1 MGLAIEYRPQTLSEV
16 VGNEKAVKSVEQLL
30 KKDKPPKAFLLVGPL
45 GCGKT
50 TFARIIA
57 KELGAVG
64 SDYTEM
70 DSADDRGIETIRRLR
85 SQINYKPSF
94 GKSRI
99 WLLDEAHK
107 LTGDAQEA
115 LLKSLEEPPEHVFF
129 IIATTDPQKLKPTLK
144 SRCVQIDVSKLS
156 EKDMLSL
163 LSRVCKESN
172 IKITKEIAMLIV
184 EKADGHPRNAL
195 NLLEK
200 VDGLTKEEQ
209 VEVIN
214 EFKIEEEEAITLCR
228 ALMENKPNWKKVSG
242 ILKIL
247 KSDPET
253 TRRAV
258 LGYCSAV
265 LVNSG
270 QVKAFNIMECFE
282 EPFYNTDKPGLV
294 LACYRAVHSS

>member
-1 MGLAIEYRPQTLSEV
+1 MGLAIDYRPQSLQEII
-16 VGNEKAVKSVEQLL
+16 GNEKTVKCLDQLL
-30 KKDKPPKAFLLVGPL
+30 KKDKPPKAFLLCGPL

-57 KELGAVG
+57 RELGAVG

-85 SQINYKPSF
+85 SQVNYKPSF

-107 LTGDAQEA
+107 LTSDAQEA

-144 SRCVQIDVSKLS
+144 SRCVQIDVGRLS
-156 EKDMLSL
+156 GSDMLKL
-163 LSRVCKESN
+163 LSKVCKSSQ
-172 IKITKEIAMLIV
+172 IGLTKEIATLIV
-184 EKADGHPRNAL
+184 EKAEGHPRNAL

-200 VDGLTKEEQ
+200 VSGLTKEEQ
-209 VEVIN
+209 IEVIN
-214 EFKIEEEEAITLCR
+214 EFKVEEEEAISLCR
-228 ALMENKPNWKKVSG
+228 ALMEAKPSWKKIAE
-242 ILKIL
+242 ILKNL

-270 QVKAFNIMECFE
+270 QLKAFNIMECFE